1 MRVSIVVPAL
11 DEEEHIARCLESLRH
26 QGVPVEIVVVDN
38 GSTDRTVEIAERYAD
53 RVLVVPKAPL
63 GIVRN
68 RGVEVSTGDIIVS
81 VDADCVA
88 PEGWLERVLS
98 HFDDPE
104 VVAVGG
110 PVRPLS
116 EGEAERRYCEFLN
129 GLLSLGLLSGAN
141 MAYRRSAW
149 ESVGGYRPLR
159 RGEDWDLSLRLRS
172 VGRVVYDPDAFVY
185 TDVPLSRPL
194 EVASIALSSGLLLGG
209 LATRNPFAIGLGSGF
224 LATEAST
231 AFIREPSDIHHSHVA
246 LASLG
251 LLALFWEA
259 LHPYWAKLAAGVS
272 LGILWHHWV
281 TEDVGDPAWMA
292 ANGSILLGASLLL
305 SALN

>member
-1 MRVSIVVPAL
+1 MRVSVVVPAL
-11 DEEEHIARCLESLRH
+11 NEEGHIARCLESIRR
-26 QGVPVEIVVVDN
+26 QGIPVEIVVVDN
-38 GSTDRTVEIAERYAD
+38 GSTDKTVEIAKLYAD

-68 RGVEVSTGDIIVS
+68 RGVEASSGDVIVS

-88 PEGWLERVLS
+88 PEGWLDRLLR

-116 EGEAERRYCEFLN
+116 EGEAEERYCEFLN
-129 GLLSLGLLSGAN
+129 GLLNLGLLSGAN

-159 RGEDWDLSLRLRS
+159 RGEDWDFSLRLRS
-172 VGRVVYDPDAFVY
+172 VGRVVYDPEAYVY
-185 TDVPLSRPL
+185 TDVPISRPL

-209 LATRNPFAIGLGSGF
+209 LASGNPFAAGLGSGF
-224 LATEAST
+224 MATEALS
-231 AFIREPSDIHHSHVA
+231 AFIREPSDIHHSHIA

-251 LLALFWEA
+251 LLALFWGA
-259 LHPYWAKLAAGVS
+259 LNPYLAKLMAGLSIGVF
-272 LGILWHHWV
+272 WHHYV
-281 TEDVGDPAWMA
+281 TEDVGDPTWMPV
-292 ANGSILLGASLLL
+292 NGGLLVGLSLLL
-305 SALN
+305 SGLN